1 MHSIPVF
8 RLLALIF
15 WLTPLGGCQTVKEI
29 FGFGVMQPKVKVL
42 SMAVRK
48 VTLSEL
54 DLLVQLK
61 VDNPNSFDLEFN
73 SLAYQVA
80 IDEAPLANGEYKS
93 SIKIPEESSLK
104 IELPLTVSTQNAFSV
119 VQKIFNNPSHDAQ
132 VQFSALVSFK
142 SLVGPLEFEFKESR
156 PLLKH

>member
-1 MHSIPVF
+1 MDSIPVF
-8 RLLALIF
+8 RLLVLMI
-15 WLTPLGGCQTVKEI
+15 WLSPLVGCQTMKEL
-29 FGFGVMQPKVKVL
+29 FGFGVMQPKVTVL

-48 VTLSEL
+48 VTLSQL

-61 VDNPNSFDLEFN
+61 VDNPNGFDLEFN

-104 IELPLTVSTQNAFSV
+104 IDLPLTVSTQNAFSV
-119 VQKIFNNPSHDAQ
+119 VQKIFNNPSYDAQ